1 MSSTTKRRLP
11 DDDGWWSVL
20 GLRAVAD
27 RVMGGLAERVLRE
40 HPPIA
45 FVSVVGGAPLSL
57 EQVAAMIE
65 AAAQERE
72 QRRELAAIERR
83 EADLAEFEG
92 AFDQPNAG
100 DVVERG
106 RWSGITRGEA
116 TAWCWNLFQYEPHGF
131 VHPGSQ
137 VREEALATLRSG
149 GLPEV
154 FGYPER
160 ARELIEKGM
169 TARCYRQL
177 REELGSP
184 MFDPAGV
191 RRG

>member
-1 MSSTTKRRLP
+1 
-11 DDDGWWSVL
+11 
-20 GLRAVAD
+20 
-27 RVMGGLAERVLRE
+27 MGGQAERVLRE
-40 HPPIA
+40 HPPIG
-45 FVSVVGGAPLSL
+45 FTSKDDDRPLSL

-65 AAAQERE
+65 AAAQELER
-72 QRRELAAIERR
+72 QRELASIERR
-83 EADLAEFEG
+83 EADLAEFEA

-106 RWSGITRGEA
+106 RWSGLTRGEA
-116 TAWCWNLFQYEPHGF
+116 TAWCWNLFHYEPHGF

-137 VREEALATLRSG
+137 VRAEALATLRSG
-149 GLPEV
+149 VLPEV

-160 ARELIEKGM
+160 ARELIEKGV
-169 TARCYRQL
+169 TARRYRQL

-184 MFDPAGV
+184 MFDPTEV

>member
-1 MSSTTKRRLP
+1 MPNATKRRLP
-11 DDDGWWSVL
+11 DDEWWSVL
-20 GLRAVAD
+20 GLQALPG
-27 RVMGGLAERVLRE
+27 RVKGGLAERVLRE
-40 HPPIA
+40 HPPIG
-45 FVSVVGGAPLSL
+45 FTSKDDDGPLSL

-72 QRRELAAIERR
+72 HQRELAAIERR
-83 EADLAEFEG
+83 EADLAEFEA

-100 DVVERG
+100 DVMERG
-106 RWSGITRGEA
+106 RWSGLTRGEA
-116 TAWCWNLFQYEPHGF
+116 TAWCWNLFQYEPHGL

-137 VREEALATLRSG
+137 VRAEALATLRSG
-149 GLPEV
+149 VLPEV

-169 TARCYRQL
+169 TPRRYRQL

-184 MFDPAGV
+184 MFDPGEV

>member
-1 MSSTTKRRLP
+1 MSFTTKRQLP
-11 DDDGWWSVL
+11 DSEWWSVL
-20 GLRAVAD
+20 GRRAIPS
-27 RVMGGLAERVLRE
+27 RVMGGHAERMLRE
-40 HPPIA
+40 YPPIS
-45 FVSVVGGAPLSL
+45 FVSKDDDGPLSL
-57 EQVAAMIE
+57 MQVAAMIE
-65 AAAQERE
+65 AAAQEHE
-72 QRRELAAIERR
+72 QQRELAAIERR
-83 EADLAEFEG
+83 EADLAEFEA

-100 DVVERG
+100 DVVEHG
-106 RWSGITRGEA
+106 RWSGMTLGEA

-137 VREEALATLRSG
+137 VRAEALATIRSG

-160 ARELIEKGM
+160 VRELTEKGM
-169 TARCYRQL
+169 TARRYRQL

-184 MFDPAGV
+184 LFDPAES

>member
-1 MSSTTKRRLP
+1 MSFATECQLP
-11 DDDGWWSVL
+11 DDDWWSVL
-20 GLRAVAD
+20 GLRAMPGS
-27 RVMGGLAERVLRE
+27 VMGWQAERVLRE
-40 HPPIA
+40 HPPIG
-45 FVSVVGGAPLSL
+45 FTSKGEGGPLSL

-65 AAAQERE
+65 AAEQDRE
-72 QRRELAAIERR
+72 QQRELAAIERR
-83 EADLAEFEG
+83 EADLAEFEA

-131 VHPGSQ
+131 VHPDSQ
-137 VREEALATLRSG
+137 VRAEALATLRSG
-149 GLPEV
+149 VLPEV

-160 ARELIEKGM
+160 ARALIEKGM
-169 TARCYRQL
+169 TARRYRQL

-184 MFDPAGV
+184 MFDPSKV
-191 RRG
+191 RHS